1 MEHEEKKGGRVGRK
15 ACGEEGVFRDL
26 VRRSSRRA
34 QPEMRLLLS
43 GRAGARNP
51 RAITP
56 PLRSSSLL
64 RPRHRDVREQIV
76 ARLLTCCLFL
86 LS

>member
-1 MEHEEKKGGRVGRK
+1 MEHEEKKGGRKGRK

-43 GRAGARNP
+43 GRAARTT
-51 RAITP
+51 RGQS
-56 PLRSSSLL
+56 RSSF
-64 RPRHRDVREQIV
+64 PPHHRDVREQII
-76 ARLLTCCLFL
+76 T
-86 LS
+86 